1 MTTILDELRLHGPM
15 TAVTLAARLGR
26 APTGVDRDGVT
37 PCEVCGTNLETATR
51 RGDRAV
57 TLANHAARVARLAIR
72 QLHQHDPAMANRLGV
87 ILRTGRDPARAPRSP
102 AGRRQQQIMD
112 ALRGGGWM
120 TTAQLGEA
128 CGMTRTYAADV
139 ARVLHQNGVIARRTS
154 RGRNEFRAQEEAP

>member
-1 MTTILDELRLHGPM
+1 MTTVHS
-15 TAVTLAARLGR
+15 VSAA
-26 APTGVDRDGVT
+26 P

-57 TLANHAARVARLAIR
+57 ALANHAARVARLAIR

-87 ILRTGRDPARAPRSP
+87 ILRTGSDPADYRAATPP

-139 ARVLHQNGVIARRTS
+139 ARVLHKGGVITRRTS
-154 RGRNEFRAQEEAP
+154 RGRHEYHTREEVTG